1 MNDRPVLNIGLI
13 PDADGIDIAPQH
25 GIVPNRARIA
35 QD

>member
-1 MNDRPVLNIGLI
+1 MDDCPILNIGLI

-25 GIVPNRARIA
+25 GIVPNRTRIA